1 MNTILMKSIKEYL
14 SGNDYDWSL
23 GNQVHRMKEITP
35 TRNRFDRFN
44 GNCVL
49 HMLNLFD
56 KLVVSVSIQEGQHL
70 ETLLANELPLEAKSE
85 VSVFNWLKGKYNY
98 PIVAR

>member
-1 MNTILMKSIKEYL
+1 MKFTKEYL
-14 SGNDYDWSL
+14 SGNNYDWSL
-23 GNQVHRMKEITP
+23 SNQVQRMAEMTP

-56 KLVVSVSIQEGQHL
+56 KLVVTLSIQDGQQL
-70 ETLLANELPLEAKSE
+70 EALLANELPLEAKSE
-85 VSVFNWLKGKYNY
+85 VSVFNWLKGKYIY
-98 PIVAR
+98 AFPARKMN

>member
-1 MNTILMKSIKEYL
+1 MNFTKEHL
-14 SGNDYDWSL
+14 SGDNYEWDL
-23 GNQVHRMKEITP
+23 GNQVHRMKEMTP

-56 KLVVSVSIQEGQHL
+56 KLVTTLSVQDGQYL
-70 ETLLANELPLEAKSE
+70 ETLMANQLPLEAKSE
-85 VSVFNWLKGKYNY
+85 MTVFNWLKDKYIYSLSSKKSN
-98 PIVAR
+98 